1 LAGSTSTD
9 LHVYPEAQ
17 GVALAPSVAVDFTH
31 PGLYNTPSSLNG
43 KQVVLGAGTRVSSY
57 LIHGDLPVGH
67 PAARLMAT
75 IGFSTNIIGVQV
87 LSATLTTNVD
97 QLRVPGVAYA
107 TKFSGLEL
115 SPTGR
120 GDWVRLINART
131 IEVSFAITGAIDDTR
146 VITAGSGS
154 TASALNGYRLV
165 AADGGVFDFGGQQFY
180 GSTGGHVLN
189 QPIVS
194 GVNTCGNAGYWFV
207 ARDGGIFS
215 YGDATFHGSLGA
227 TPQTSPVVAMA
238 ATPTGGGYYLAE
250 ANGTVAGGSDRTH
263 PFGDARLF
271 TDGHGHT
278 DASSYHLNQP
288 LVGMATTPTGNG
300 YWLLARDGG
309 IFSYGDAAFYGSTG
323 ALHLVSPVIGFSPTR
338 DGRGYWLFA
347 ADGGIFSFG
356 DAAFHGSLGATA
368 HPNPIVGMRVTATG
382 NGYWLTDT
390 AGKIYPFGDAAFAG
404 DLATTHLFRPI
415 IGMM

>member
-1 LAGSTSTD
+1 MRSNGSRVYGRGLGRLVAAGSALLLCGGAFAVIGAGPVGAAAVNGHCGDVVVAPLVSGANLRLAGSTSSD
-9 LHVYPEAQ
+9 LHVFPEAQ
-17 GVALAPSVAVDFTH
+17 DVALSPSVGPVAVDFTR
-31 PGLYNTPSSLNG
+31 PGLYNTPSSLSG
-43 KQVVLGAGTRVSSY
+43 RGAVLNAGTRVSSY

-67 PAARLMAT
+67 PPARLMGT
-75 IGFSTNIIGVQV
+75 IGFSSNIIGVQV
-87 LSATLTTNVD
+87 LSSTLTAPNVD
-97 QLRVPGVAYA
+97 QVRVPGVTYA

-120 GDWVRLINART
+120 GDWVRLINARM

-238 ATPTGGGYYLAE
+238 ATPTG
-250 ANGTVAGGSDRTH
+250 
-263 PFGDARLF
+263 
-271 TDGHGHT
+271 
-278 DASSYHLNQP
+278 
-288 LVGMATTPTGNG
+288 
-300 YWLLARDGG
+300 YWL
-309 IFSYGDAAFYGSTG
+309 
-323 ALHLVSPVIGFSPTR
+323 P
-338 DGRGYWLFA
+338 
-347 ADGGIFSFG
+347 
-356 DAAFHGSLGATA
+356 
-368 HPNPIVGMRVTATG
+368 
-382 NGYWLTDT
+382 DT
-390 AGKIYPFGDAAFAG
+390 AGKIFPFAG
-404 DLATTHLFRPI
+404 DLSTTHLFRPI
-415 IGMM
+415 TGMM